1 MKRIVFFLL
10 FTLSGCVIPNETDFL
25 KANPWKCPNSSV
37 VTFDDT
43 MATSVIPS
51 STGTQAYSS
60 KYSIQ
65 QVGNGE
71 FDLVFENPN
80 VIGTIFGG
88 EPKKSAHISRAS
100 ASGFLL
106 RSGGHEDVCTK

>member
-1 MKRIVFFLL
+1 
-10 FTLSGCVIPNETDFL
+10 
-25 KANPWKCPNSSV
+25 
-37 VTFDDT
+37 

-71 FDLVFENPN
+71 FDLVFENSS
-80 VIGTIFGG
+80 VIGSMFGG
-88 EPKKSAHISRAS
+88 EPKKSTHISRAS
-100 ASGFLL
+100 SAGFAL
-106 RSGGHEDVCTK
+106 RSGGQEDVCKK